1 MRPPLHL
8 GLILGLLAAP
18 ARAEAPQVMDQAL
31 EAEIQR
37 AMAAIQLPNQPRPY
51 WIQAEVLDGDVATT
65 RASFGALIASDHDPY
80 RNLRAEVRV
89 GDYALDSS
97 NFEGGFGGR
106 DGVTNRG
113 LPLDDVPLALQREIW
128 LALDESYKGA
138 TENYTAKMAARQ
150 GRDKEHPADLAKADP
165 LRTDPVV
172 QPVADGDAARTWATR
187 LSAALAEQAGLEEA
201 TAVVRDWQ
209 GSRLLVSTEG
219 SRAWLPT
226 GFTVVVAQA
235 ATRASDGAP
244 LRDARWWVARRPD
257 RMPSIEAMEAEVRA
271 MGQRL
276 VALRDAPV
284 EDDYLGPVLFEQPAS
299 IELFRQLLQAE
310 ICGTP
315 PIESASDSFSD
326 ASEPR
331 ELARVGR
338 RLLPE
343 GWSVV
348 DDPTALP
355 DAAGAYAYD
364 FEGVPAERVE
374 VVRDGIV
381 QDLLMSRIP
390 RAGLNRSNGHGRALG
405 VDRRSAMPG
414 IIRVDPPSS
423 HSQRWLERRALQLA
437 RQAGE
442 PYAIVVTRML
452 PPSLAGDL
460 QVAFS
465 GDAPL
470 PGLTAPVEA
479 FRLWPDGR
487 REAVRGL
494 SFVGVDRRSL
504 KDVVAAGDEG
514 DPTGVLDTGQEGGR
528 FSLGEV
534 GGLPVT
540 WITPPVLV
548 AELELHGSSSGE
560 PRAIPAP

>member
-1 MRPPLHL
+1 MRRLFYT
-8 GLILGLLAAP
+8 GLILGCLALP
-18 ARAEAPQVMDQAL
+18 TRSRAAEVLDDAL

-37 AMAAIQLPNQPRPY
+37 ASAEIQLPNQPRPY
-51 WIQAEVLDGDVATT
+51 WIQAEVLDGDVATS
-65 RASFGALIASDHDPY
+65 RASFGALLADDHDPY
-80 RNLRAEVRV
+80 RNLRTEVRV
-89 GDYALDSS
+89 GSYALDSS

-113 LPLDDVPLALQREIW
+113 LPLDDVPIALRREIW

-138 TENYTAKMAARQ
+138 TEAYTAKQAARQ
-150 GRDKEHPADLAKADP
+150 GRDKAHPPDLAEISP
-165 LRTDPVV
+165 LQTS
-172 QPVADGDAARTWATR
+172 PVARPSADGAATRTWATR
-187 LSAALAEQAGLEEA
+187 LSAVLGELPGLEEA
-201 TAVVRDWQ
+201 TAVARDWQ
-209 GSRLLVSTEG
+209 GTRLLVSTEG
-219 SRAWLPT
+219 TRAWLPT
-226 GFTVVVAQA
+226 GFTVVVVQA
-235 ATRASDGAP
+235 STRASDGAP
-244 LRDARWWVARRPD
+244 LRDARWWVARRAD
-257 RMPSIEAMEAEVRA
+257 LLPSIEVMEAEVRA
-271 MGQRL
+271 MGQHL
-276 VALRDAPV
+276 VSLREAPV
-284 EDDYLGPVLFEQPAS
+284 VEDYLGPVLFEQPAS
-299 IELFRQLLQAE
+299 VELFRQLLQSE

-338 RLLPE
+338 RLLPQ
-343 GWSVV
+343 GWTVV
-348 DDPTALP
+348 DDPSALA

-364 FEGVPAERVE
+364 FEGVPAEKVE
-374 VVRDGIV
+374 LVRDGLV
-381 QDLLMSRIP
+381 HDLLMSRIP
-390 RAGLNRSNGHGRALG
+390 RAGITHSNGHGRALG
-405 VDRRSAMPG
+405 VDRRAALPG
-414 IIRVDPPSS
+414 IIRVSSPSS

-479 FRLWPDGR
+479 FRIWPEGR

-504 KDVVAAGDEG
+504 KDIVAAGAEG
-514 DPTGVLDTGQEGGR
+514 DPAGVLDTGQEGGR
-528 FSLGEV
+528 YSLGEV